1 MLAKRIIPCLDVRN
15 GRVVKG
21 EKFKNIV
28 DIDDPVKLAQKYSEL
43 GADELVFYDI
53 TASNEDRDI
62 FIDVVEKTAEQVR
75 IPFTVG
81 GGIRSIE
88 DFRKV
93 LKAGADKVSIN
104 SAAVKNPTLIKE
116 AAEKFGSQC
125 VVLSI
130 DAKKQESGNWTVFIN
145 GGRIDT
151 GMDAVEWALKGEK
164 LGAGEIVLNAIDT
177 DGVKSGYSLDITGEI
192 AKSVNIPVVAS
203 GGAGKKEDFLDVFKK
218 ANADAAL
225 AASVF
230 HYGEVDIQDLKQY
243 LFKNGIEVRGVQ

>member
-1 MLAKRIIPCLDVRN
+1 M
-15 GRVVKG
+15 
-21 EKFKNIV
+21 
-28 DIDDPVKLAQKYSEL
+28 
-43 GADELVFYDI
+43 
-53 TASNEDRDI
+53 
-62 FIDVVEKTAEQVR
+62 
-75 IPFTVG
+75 
-81 GGIRSIE
+81 
-88 DFRKV
+88 

-177 DGVKSGYSLDITGEI
+177 DGVKSGYSIDITGEI